1 MIVTTRDLAWHTL
14 VDGDS
19 DAPLL
24 VMLHGFA
31 QTANSFSMHIPEL
44 SKHFHILRLDL
55 PGHGQTSTAVS
66 LDWATL
72 CANLHQAVSQIDSR
86 PAHWFGYS
94 QGGRVA
100 IMCGL
105 ANPDCVKS
113 LALLGASPGIADE
126 SERATRCDSDKLL
139 GQNIVSRGLNWFT
152 EFWEALPIFATQKD
166 LPEHLRI
173 LIRNERMAC
182 NPSGLKFALEH
193 YGVGTQPYVLTQLT
207 KWKNPLFLSAGEL
220 DEKFR
225 VSNEHIAAE
234 SRSILL
240 AQHEFADCGHA
251 AHLEQPEEF
260 TNLLIDFIHA
270 AEGKIA

>member
-1 MIVTTRDLAWHTL
+1 MIITTRDIAWHAL

-19 DAPLL
+19 DAPPL

-31 QTANSFSMHIPEL
+31 QSVNSFTLHVPEL
-44 SKHFHILRLDL
+44 TKHFRVVRIDL
-55 PGHGQTSTAVS
+55 PGHGGTQAPTT
-66 LDWATL
+66 LDWITL
-72 CANLHQAVSQIDSR
+72 CANLHEAVAQIDSR

-100 IMCGL
+100 IMCAL
-105 ANPDCVKS
+105 ANPDGVKS

-126 SERATRCDSDKLL
+126 SEREMRRDSDKLL

-152 EFWEALPIFATQKD
+152 EFWESLPIFATQKD
-166 LPEHLRI
+166 LPEHLQA

-193 YGVGTQPYVLTQLT
+193 YGVGTQPHVLTQLT
-207 KWKNPLFLSAGEL
+207 LWSKPLFLSAGEL

-225 VSNEHIAAE
+225 VTNEHIAAE
-234 SRSILL
+234 SRSLLL

-251 AHLEQPEEF
+251 AHLEQPEVF
-260 TNLLIDFIHA
+260 TNLLIDFIQA
-270 AEGKIA
+270 AESKIA

>member
-1 MIVTTRDLAWHTL
+1 MIITTRDIAWHAL
-14 VDGDS
+14 VDGDRGT
-19 DAPLL
+19 PPL

-31 QTANSFSMHIPEL
+31 QSVNSFSLHVSEL
-44 SKHFHILRLDL
+44 SKHFRVLRIDL
-55 PGHGQTSTAVS
+55 PGHGGTQVPAT
-66 LDWATL
+66 LDWAML
-72 CANLHQAVSQIDSR
+72 CANLHEAVAQIDSR

-100 IMCGL
+100 IMSAL
-105 ANPDCVKS
+105 ADPDRVKS

-126 SERATRCDSDKLL
+126 TERAARRDSDKLL
-139 GQNIVSRGLNWFT
+139 GQNIVMRGLNWFT

-166 LPEHLRI
+166 LPEHLQT
-173 LIRNERMAC
+173 LIRNERMVC

-193 YGVGTQPYVLTQLT
+193 YGVGTQSYVLTQLT
-207 KWKNPLFLSAGEL
+207 KWKKPLFLSAGEL

-234 SRSILL
+234 SRAMLL

-251 AHLEQPEEF
+251 AHLERPEEF
-260 TNLLIDFIHA
+260 TNLLIDFIQA
-270 AEGKIA
+270 AESKIA